1 MDAALSGYKSPPNG
15 RSNREDNAKYL
26 LLECRFVIHFVLFF
40 VFIAIA
46 EDFMFLVQIN

>member
-26 LLECRFVIHFVLFF
+26 LLKCRFVIHFVLFF
-40 VFIAIA
+40 GFYR
-46 EDFMFLVQIN
+46 DS